1 MRWVFSG
8 LGLGFPH
15 RDPASPY
22 FLFEVFFPKGTLEL
36 ALCVS
41 RLSEWGLIIF
51 LETVICLRVCCKD
64 FTSKKASLSCHGPPC
79 QLWRSDAGSAGY
91 EPKMRGQAFWKVK
104 NVVPTTQGTRC
115 RME

>member
-8 LGLGFPH
+8 LGLGFPIGAQ
-15 RDPASPY
+15 PLLTSSSW
-22 FLFEVFFPKGTLEL
+22 FFFPKGTLEL

-91 EPKMRGQAFWKVK
+91 ASP
-104 NVVPTTQGTRC
+104 RC
-115 RME
+115 GARHSGR